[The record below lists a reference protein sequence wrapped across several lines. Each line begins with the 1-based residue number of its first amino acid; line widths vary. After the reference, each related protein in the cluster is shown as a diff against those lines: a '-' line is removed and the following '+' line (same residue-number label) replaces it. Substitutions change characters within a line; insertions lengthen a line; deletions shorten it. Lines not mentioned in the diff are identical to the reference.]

1 MIPKII
7 HQIWIG
13 PAPKPMKLL
22 NSWKES
28 HPDFEYILWDENEIL
43 KRNMNFKCQKQID
56 SIKGPQEWAGK
67 ADIMRYEILEK
78 YGGFYLDSDS
88 ICLNS
93 IHSLCSNTAFACY
106 ENEEKRKHL
115 VANGNIGT
123 QAHNVLFKMIIDHI
137 SKQNY
142 NFSEGGVELNSKKIV
157 WKLTGPLL
165 FTEFCLKYPTSIKI
179 LPSYLFLPTHPTGA
193 SYTGHCKVYAYQLW
207 GTTNQKNNHLER
219 EEVPADILS
228 PEESVSILISFLNT
242 KESYLKQA
250 LNSIINQQGYFWME
264 IVFVNDG
271 SDELHTAMAKRL
283 LRDIESNSRW
293 ISIKYIENRVNKGL
307 GYSLNKGTQLASN
320 EIVFRMDTDDI
331 MFPERISIQLDFMK
345 KNPTAAL
352 CGTQIKM
359 FKVDK
364 SNIIGETKHPTIKL
378 KDYLMNPNLRKNHWL
393 MNHPT
398 FCFRKSM
405 IIRIGNYNPLIHS
418 MYEDFDLI
426 IRVLKNY
433 RIIYNLP
440 VSLLYYRIH
449 ENQLT
454 FNQDP
459 KWTAIRNKI
468 INMNMFKMRR

>member
-1 MIPKII
+1 MIPKVI

-22 NSWKES
+22 NTWKQK
-28 HPDFEYILWDENEIL
+28 HPDFEYILWDENEII
-43 KRNMNFKCQKQID
+43 KRNMIFKCQKQID

-78 YGGFYLDSDS
+78 YGGFYLDADS
-88 ICLNS
+88 VCLNP
-93 IHSLCSNTAFACY
+93 IHSLCSNNAFACF
-106 ENEEKRKHL
+106 ENEECRKHL

-123 QAHNVLFKMIIDHI
+123 QPNNLLFKMIINYI

-142 NFSEGGVELNSKKIV
+142 NFSKRGIELNSKKVV

-165 FTEFCLKYPTSIKI
+165 FTEFCLKYPKHINI
-179 LPSYLFLPTHPTGA
+179 LPSYLFLPIHLSGA
-193 SYTGHCKVYAYQLW
+193 AYTGHRKVYAYQFW
-207 GTTNQKNNHLER
+207 GTTNWNNFQLER
-219 EEVPADILS
+219 EEVPANIIS
-228 PEESVSILISFLNT
+228 PEEGVSILISFLNT
-242 KESYLKQA
+242 KESYLKQS
-250 LNSIINQQGYFWME
+250 LNSILEQKGYFWIE

-271 SDELHTAMAKRL
+271 SDALHTEMAKRL
-283 LRDIESNSRW
+283 LREIEANSRW
-293 ISIKYIENRVNKGL
+293 VTIKYIDNKENKGL
-307 GYSLNKGTQLASN
+307 GYSLNKGTQLARN
-320 EIVFRMDTDDI
+320 EFIFRMDTDDI

-352 CGTQIKM
+352 CGTQVKM

-364 SNIIGETKHPTIKL
+364 TKIIGETKHPTIKL
-378 KDYLMNPNLRKNHWL
+378 KDYLKNPNLRKNHWL

-405 IIRIGNYNPLIHS
+405 IIRIGNYNPTIHS

-433 RIIYNLP
+433 NIIYNLP
-440 VSLLYYRIH
+440 ISLLYYRIH

-454 FNQDP
+454 FNQNS

-468 INMNMFKMRR
+468 INTNMFRMPR